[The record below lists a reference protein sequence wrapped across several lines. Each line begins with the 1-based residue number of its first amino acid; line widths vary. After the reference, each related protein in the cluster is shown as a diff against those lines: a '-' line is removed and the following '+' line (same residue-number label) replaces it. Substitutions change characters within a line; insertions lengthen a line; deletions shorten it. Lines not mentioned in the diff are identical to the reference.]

1 MQHKLNISKRLLAI
15 ARMVDKSSSII
26 DVGCDHAL
34 LDIYLSQNKQ
44 IKNAI
49 ASDIKEGA
57 INQAKKNVLI
67 SNANNVDVRLGDG
80 LKVLNEADLVDTIVI
95 SGMGSQKIISI
106 LKENNTWLKKINT
119 IIIQSNK
126 DNYNIRKAIT
136 SMGYYIKDESLVEE
150 RQIIY
155 VIIKFEKGKL
165 KYSNKQLRYGPVLL
179 KRKDDLFIKMI
190 KTQVSKNDVIIKKL
204 PFSKLFLKASLK
216 IKNFNLKKE
225 IR

>member
-67 SNANNVDVRLGDG
+67 SNVNNVDVRLGDG
-80 LKVLNEADLVDTIVI
+80 LNVLNEADLVDTIVI

-126 DNYNIRKAIT
+126 DNY
-136 SMGYYIKDESLVEE
+136 
-150 RQIIY
+150 
-155 VIIKFEKGKL
+155 
-165 KYSNKQLRYGPVLL
+165 
-179 KRKDDLFIKMI
+179 
-190 KTQVSKNDVIIKKL
+190 
-204 PFSKLFLKASLK
+204 
-216 IKNFNLKKE
+216 
-225 IR
+225 

>member
-1 MQHKLNISKRLLAI
+1 MQHKLNISKRLMVI
-15 ARMVDKSSSII
+15 ANMVDNSNNII

-34 LDIYLSQNKQ
+34 LDIYLSQNNQ
-44 IKNAI
+44 IKHAI

-67 SNANNVDVRLGDG
+67 SNVSNVDVRLGDG
-80 LKVLNEADLVDTIVI
+80 LNVLNKNDQIDTIII

-106 LKENNTWLKKINT
+106 LKENIIWLKKINT

-136 SMGYYIKDESLVEE
+136 NMGYYIKDESLVEE

-155 VIIKFEKGKL
+155 VIIKFAKGKI
-165 KYSNKQLRYGPVLL
+165 KYSNKQLRFGPFLL

-190 KTQVSKNDVIIKKL
+190 KNQVNKNNIIMNKL
-204 PFSKLFLKASLK
+204 PFSKLFLKITLK